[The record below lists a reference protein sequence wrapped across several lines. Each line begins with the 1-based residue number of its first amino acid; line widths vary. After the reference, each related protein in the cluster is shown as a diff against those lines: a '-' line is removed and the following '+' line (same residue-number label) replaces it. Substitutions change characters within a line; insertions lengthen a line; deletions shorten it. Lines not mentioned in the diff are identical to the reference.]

1 MIVLSIIHV
10 SWLTQSIMQELEMA
24 YTNNNQKKKT
34 IKSSKLEKFHLS
46 TITTKT
52 PVFCLLWI

>member
-24 YTNNNQKKKT
+24 YTNNNQKKRQ
-34 IKSSKLEKFHLS
+34 
-46 TITTKT
+46 
-52 PVFCLLWI
+52 